1 MKTLFLFTLFS
12 LQTMA
17 ANIVCLGHTKDNS
30 SFQIDINRSEK
41 IEAGT
46 YKFKSKL
53 TIQNQ
58 VMFYAGTAMPLYD
71 RNFKSIISYDY
82 HITEKPYLSQKEII
96 NPIYFQTITKLNT
109 QS

>member
-46 YKFKSKL
+46 YQFKSKL